1 MSKPKKELN
10 PKLVKGDRIMCLHM
24 DGETS
29 VPPMTTGTVRSVV
42 RDPFEPDSEIINVNW
57 DNGSTLGLL
66 SVTDSWVKIA
76 QETLEEAKTTT
87 LSSEYNFLNDNPE
100 IFENFDWRFL
110 REFLKKLRDASP
122 VNMLQSQPFL
132 YSGKDWIDR
141 YYGENQEDN
150 EDFQEVL
157 EMADEAKDKMIQ
169 GVLKYMESEG
179 IEIDL
184 DKVNRLISKFAS
196 KILKLYIS
204 FF

>member
-1 MSKPKKELN
+1 MSKSKKELN

-42 RDPFEPDSEIINVNW
+42 RDPFEDDGEIINVSW
-57 DNGSTLGLL
+57 DNDSTLGLI
-66 SVTDSWVKIA
+66 SITDSWVKIA

-157 EMADEAKDKMIQ
+157 EMADEVKNKMIQ

-184 DKVNRLISKFAS
+184 DKVNRLMGKFAT
-196 KILKLYIS
+196 KILQLYIS